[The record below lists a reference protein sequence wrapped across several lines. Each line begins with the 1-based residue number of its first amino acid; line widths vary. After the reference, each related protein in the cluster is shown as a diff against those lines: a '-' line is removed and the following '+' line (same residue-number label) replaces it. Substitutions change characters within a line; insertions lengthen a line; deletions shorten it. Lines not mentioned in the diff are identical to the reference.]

1 MLQAAAVYA
10 GAPLLQLA
18 YAALPLQRCI
28 AATRGTL
35 WSTQRQLSTAELQ
48 VQVEPLSS
56 PNEGISVVSLTRS
69 SAKNAIGRQLLREL
83 QEAINTL
90 RQERTTRVVVLR
102 SACPGTF
109 SAGADLKER
118 ATMTQAET
126 AEFVSSLR
134 RTFTE
139 LAGLPMP
146 TIAVLEGYAFGGGA
160 ELALACDLRV
170 ADTRAQLAFPEA
182 RLGIMPGAGGTQRL
196 PRLVGLSTAKE
207 LIFTARR
214 VCGSEAVQLGLVDH
228 CVEEGKALER
238 ALELAREVA
247 QSAPLSLR
255 AAKAAISQGVEVDLA
270 TGLKLE
276 EYLYAQLI
284 PTRDRLE
291 GLKAFA
297 EKRKPSYIGE

>member
-1 MLQAAAVYA
+1 MLPAVASCA
-10 GAPLLQLA
+10 GTSLWQFAHA
-18 YAALPLQRCI
+18 VLPLQRCL
-28 AATRGTL
+28 TVQQSTL
-35 WSTQRQLSTAELQ
+35 WSSQRHMSTAELQ
-48 VQVEPLSS
+48 VQVEPLST
-56 PNEGISVVSLTRS
+56 PNEGISVVSLARS
-69 SAKNAIGRQLLREL
+69 GAKNAIGRQLLREL
-83 QEAINTL
+83 QEALNTL

-102 SACPGTF
+102 SSCPGTF
-109 SAGADLKER
+109 CAGADLKER

-126 AEFVSSLR
+126 AEFVGSLR
-134 RTFTE
+134 RSFSD

-170 ADTRAQLAFPEA
+170 ADTRAELAFPEA

-196 PRLVGLSTAKE
+196 PRLVGLSKAKE
-207 LIFTARR
+207 LIYTARR
-214 VCGSEAVQLGLVDH
+214 VCGTEAVRLGLADH
-228 CVEEGKALER
+228 CVEEGKAMER
-238 ALELAREVA
+238 ALELAREIA

-255 AAKAAISQGVEVDLA
+255 SAKAAINQGVEVDLA

-297 EKRKPSYIGE
+297 EKRKPNYMGE